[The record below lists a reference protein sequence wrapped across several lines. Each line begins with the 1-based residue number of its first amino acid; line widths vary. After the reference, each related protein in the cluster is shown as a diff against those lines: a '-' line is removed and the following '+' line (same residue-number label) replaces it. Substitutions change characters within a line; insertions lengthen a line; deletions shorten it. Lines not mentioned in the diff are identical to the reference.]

1 MSEPLAARRAAPHA
15 CEASCGVECPSVRP
29 VGGEERLGDRRPRS
43 VSQRGRMTG
52 AAVVHAAMKGADTA
66 RDGTRG
72 SGHQAQG
79 IKRRERVRPE
89 PNGSG
94 LTQSHTRRKN
104 Q

>member
-1 MSEPLAARRAAPHA
+1 MPVRRAVGLSAPL
-15 CEASCGVECPSVRP
+15 RP
-29 VGGEERLGDRRPRS
+29 VGGEEGLGGRRPRS
-43 VSQRGRMTG
+43 VSQRGERKG
-52 AAVVHAAMKGADTA
+52 VAVVHAAMKGADTA

-72 SGHQAQG
+72 NGHEAQG